1 MKVLILGGT
10 GVISRCIVEQLLAA
24 GHAPVL
30 FNRGT
35 RKELFRE
42 DVEWLIG
49 DKNDAG
55 TFQALMRPHRFD
67 VVIDMIS
74 FNAADAALTVQTFK
88 DRAGQLI
95 FCSSTAAYKRPF
107 RSIPAREEAEA
118 LVDDPAFPY
127 AYHKAEMERY
137 LHTVIEGGEIPVT
150 IIRPSLTFGIGGA
163 NMGVL
168 RQNVNI
174 VHRIAAGKPLV
185 VFGDGTAPWSF
196 TFAPDTASAFAGA
209 AGNERT
215 YGQSYH
221 ATNEDLHIWE
231 DLYLEIGK
239 RVGREPQLVHIS
251 SQLLQEANPAL
262 FGHLYYEKQ
271 YSGLFDN
278 AKIKRDIPSF
288 RNGIALAEGLEMM
301 LRWFEREGHP
311 VDAEKDRLEDRLIET
326 YYRFGNELKSLF

>member
-10 GVISRCIVEQLLAA
+10 GVISRCIVEQLLAQ
-24 GHAPVL
+24 GHHPVL

-35 RKELFRE
+35 KKELFQD
-42 DVEWLIG
+42 DVEWITG
-49 DKNDAG
+49 DKNDKDA
-55 TFQALMRPHRFD
+55 FQSLMQPHRFD

-74 FNAADAALTVQTFK
+74 FNASDAGLTVQTFK
-88 DRAGQLI
+88 ERASQLI

-107 RSIPAREEAEA
+107 RTIPAQEDAEA
-118 LVDDPAFPY
+118 LVDDPVFPY

-137 LHTVIEGGEIPVT
+137 LHTVIAKGEIPVT

-168 RQNVNI
+168 RQNVNL
-174 VHRIAAGKPLV
+174 VHRIKSGKPLV
-185 VFGDGTAPWSF
+185 MFGDGTVPWSF

-221 ATNEDLHIWE
+221 ATNEDLHVWE

-239 RVGREPQLVHIS
+239 LVGREPQLVHMS
-251 SQLLQEANPAL
+251 SQLLHEANPGL
-262 FGHLYYEKQ
+262 FAHLYYEKQ

-278 AKIKRDIPSF
+278 SKIKRDIPTF
-288 RNGIALAEGLEMM
+288 RNGITLAEGLDMM

-311 VDAEKDRLEDRLIET
+311 VEAEKDRLEDRLVEM
-326 YYRFGNELKSLF
+326 YHRFGNELKALF